1 MQGASVSGVRDLY
14 RHTQRLRVKGWKK
27 ILQTNGYRKQA
38 KVAILISNKVDFHPK
53 VIKHG
58 EERHFIYIKDKI
70 HQEKVSVLNNH
81 DPNTRALTFIKET
94 LLKVKIYI
102 ESHTIIVGDFSTQVS
117 SMGRSL
123 KQKLNRDTVKLRE
136 VKQISTEHFTLQ

>member
-58 EERHFIYIKDKI
+58 EEYIKDKI
-70 HQEKVSVLNNH
+70 HQEKVSVLNNYAL
-81 DPNTRALTFIKET
+81 NARALTFIKET
-94 LLKVKIYI
+94 LLKLIIYI
-102 ESHTIIVGDFSTQVS
+102 ESHTIILGDISTQVS
-117 SMGRSL
+117 PMDRSL
-123 KQKLNRDTVKLRE
+123 KQKLNRNTVKLKE
-136 VKQISTEHFTLQ
+136 VKQISTEHFTL